1 MPVKTLT
8 LRITSYNVC
17 YTKLLRNPPY
27 GERMMDKDEAKR
39 LYLIMRRVFSPH
51 PGWSVN
57 VFTGMREF
65 EQVYGARA
73 DKRRKLTNG
82 GMPCTLYQYF
92 GKRDV

>member
-1 MPVKTLT
+1 
-8 LRITSYNVC
+8 
-17 YTKLLRNPPY
+17 
-27 GERMMDKDEAKR
+27 MMDKDEAKR

-92 GKRDV
+92 GRRDV